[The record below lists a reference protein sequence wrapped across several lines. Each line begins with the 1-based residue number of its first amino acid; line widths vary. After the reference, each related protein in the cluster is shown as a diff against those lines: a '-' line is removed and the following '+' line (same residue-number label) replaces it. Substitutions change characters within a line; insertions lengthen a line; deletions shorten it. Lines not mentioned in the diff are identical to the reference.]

1 MSSKTFFKKA
11 ACFTDLHYGLKNN
24 SRQHNNDCE
33 EFIKWFIEKAK
44 EEGCETCIF
53 LGDFHHHR
61 ASVNVSTLNYM
72 VSGLKML
79 SEGFEN
85 VYFITGNHDLFYR
98 EKREIHSVPMGE
110 LFDNIHMIDE
120 VMVEGDVAI
129 VPWLVGD
136 EHKEIVKLKTKYMF
150 GHFEIPGFKLNAMIE
165 MPDHGGLKRN
175 MFKHQ
180 DYVFSGHFH
189 KRQWGDNVHYI
200 GNPFGHNYSDVWDFD
215 RGCMILE
222 WGSEPQYINWEDGP
236 KYVNVLLSDLA
247 EHPDDYLLE
256 NANVKVVIDLQLS
269 YEEVNY
275 MKELFSSQYNIREL
289 KMVPQKNEDLT
300 NASETDIA
308 FETVDQIVVDQI
320 TAMESEKY
328 STQTLLTIYRNL
340 D

>member
-1 MSSKTFFKKA
+1 
-11 ACFTDLHYGLKNN
+11 
-24 SRQHNNDCE
+24 
-33 EFIKWFIEKAK
+33 
-44 EEGCETCIF
+44 
-53 LGDFHHHR
+53 
-61 ASVNVSTLNYM
+61 
-72 VSGLKML
+72 
-79 SEGFEN
+79 
-85 VYFITGNHDLFYR
+85 
-98 EKREIHSVPMGE
+98 
-110 LFDNIHMIDE
+110 
-120 VMVEGDVAI
+120 
-129 VPWLVGD
+129 
-136 EHKEIVKLKTKYMF
+136 
-150 GHFEIPGFKLNAMIE
+150 
-165 MPDHGGLKRN
+165 
-175 MFKHQ
+175 
-180 DYVFSGHFH
+180 
-189 KRQWGDNVHYI
+189 
-200 GNPFGHNYSDVWDFD
+200 
-215 RGCMILE
+215 MILE